1 MEHQTFIDLETYD
14 MKPINI
20 SPEFEHPQIITAVHP
35 PSSEVIIILLCTTNY
50 FFFFPRIQ
58 I

>member
-20 SPEFEHPQIITAVHP
+20 SPEFEHPQIITVHPHP
-35 PSSEVIIILLCTTNY
+35 PSSEVIIYVQL
-50 FFFFPRIQ
+50 
-58 I
+58 

>member
-20 SPEFEHPQIITAVHP
+20 SPEFDPQIITVHHSS
-35 PSSEVIIILLCTTNY
+35 SSEVIIMYNY
-50 FFFFPRIQ
+50 N
-58 I
+58 